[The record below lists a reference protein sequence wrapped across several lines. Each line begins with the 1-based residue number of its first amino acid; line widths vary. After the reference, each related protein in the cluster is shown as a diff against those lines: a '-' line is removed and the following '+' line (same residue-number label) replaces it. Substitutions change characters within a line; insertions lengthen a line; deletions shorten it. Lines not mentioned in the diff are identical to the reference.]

1 MKTKLIGF
9 LFAFAVLAGCG
20 KASGPDRWGELAGIV
35 AQAPFA
41 ATARVLWEDAEYEAE
56 CSRDAQGGLLLSLR
70 SAGLS
75 APVEYQVSGGAL
87 TIRQGEHALTV
98 REDNAPAGCAA
109 IALRDALAALSL
121 AEPKEEDGKIFLE
134 NEGQSHLMKLD
145 AENYGF
151 CRVELR
157 GGSFEFQSFA
167 YS

>member
-9 LFAFAVLAGCG
+9 LFVFAVLAGCG
-20 KASGPDRWGELAGIV
+20 KTSGPDRRGELAGIV
-35 AQAPFA
+35 AQSPFT
-41 ATARVLWEDAEYEAE
+41 ATARVLWEEAEYEAE
-56 CSRDAQGGLLLSLR
+56 CSRDAQGALLLSLR

-75 APVEYQVSGGAL
+75 APVEYRLSDGAL

-109 IALRDALAALSL
+109 IALRDTLAALSL
-121 AEPKEEDGKIFLE
+121 AEPEEEDGKILLE
-134 NEGQSHLMKLD
+134 NEGQGHLMTLD

-157 GGSFEFQSFA
+157 GGSFEFQSFVF
-167 YS
+167 S